1 MGLLQKDYTLVEWDT
16 REDYYSQALIAL
28 NFPSQPDTKQVM
40 DLTSKLDAL
49 YTEASFDFAYIKRK
63 QELVDMDLKNA
74 EAELFSTIKQQQLNA
89 NAKITENDVKGL
101 VKTYIATNQIKG
113 YTSDLY
119 TLSKYYIRRM
129 TFIDRVIKIISE
141 KKQSLIVTSS
151 MLKIENSFSDARDL
165 NKSSGPSGSYAYG
178 NV

>member
-1 MGLLQKDYTLVEWDT
+1 MGLQKDYTLVEWDA
-16 REDYYSQALIAL
+16 REDYYTQALIAL
-28 NFPSQPDTKQVM
+28 NIPGQPGSKDVM

-63 QELVDMDLKNA
+63 QELVETDLKNA

-113 YTSDLY
+113 YNSDLY
-119 TLSKYYIRRM
+119 TLGKYYIRRSI
-129 TFIDRVIKIISE
+129 FIERVIKIISE
-141 KKQSLIVTSS
+141 KKQALIVTTA
-151 MLKIENSFSDARDL
+151 MLKLENSFSDAKDL
-165 NKSSGPSGSYAYG
+165 NKQSGPAGSYAY
-178 NV
+178 NDV

>member
-1 MGLLQKDYTLVEWDT
+1 MGLQKDYTLVEWDA
-16 REDYYSQALIAL
+16 REDYYTQALLAL
-28 NFPSQPDTKQVM
+28 NIPSQPDTKQVM
-40 DLTSKLDAL
+40 DITSKLDAL

-63 QELVDMDLKNA
+63 QELVDIDLKNA

-113 YTSDLY
+113 YNSDLY
-119 TLSKYYIRRM
+119 TLAKYYIRRS
-129 TFIDRVIKIISE
+129 TFVDRLIKIISE
-141 KKQSLIVTSS
+141 KKQSLIVTTA
-151 MLKIENSFSDARDL
+151 MLKIENSFTDAKDL
-165 NKSSGPSGSYAYG
+165 NKSSGTAGSYAYG